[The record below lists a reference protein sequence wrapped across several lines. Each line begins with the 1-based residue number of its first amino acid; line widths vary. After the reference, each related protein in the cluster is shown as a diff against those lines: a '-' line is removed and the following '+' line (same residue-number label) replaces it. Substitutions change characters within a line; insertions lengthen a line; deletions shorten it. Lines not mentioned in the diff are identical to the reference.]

1 MNGKQSRNL
10 RNLVKTEMA
19 GMQPLAYKN
28 FNTKVKPYSIGFN
41 AQGIEQFGTYTTH
54 TVVLDACQRKVYQK
68 AKRLHNAYLGQ
79 H

>member
-1 MNGKQSRNL
+1 MNGKQARNL
-10 RNLVKTEMA
+10 RNLVKTELA

-28 FNTKVKPYSIGFN
+28 VNTKVKPYSIGFN
-41 AQGIEQFGTYTTH
+41 AQTH